1 MENSHSRRQSG
12 YCIMY
17 RSVRLIPV
25 INAPVVD
32 VRIFEGPGVVHLL
45 QPTRSAMCNDYAKD
59 KFLPYL

>member
-1 MENSHSRRQSG
+1 
-12 YCIMY
+12 MY

-45 QPTRSAMCNDYAKD
+45 QPTGSAMCNDYAKD